1 MIRFVF
7 LVSVVCWLSHFVAGA
22 QTIVG
27 AAVPLYPPLARAAK
41 VQGDVTL
48 EATAEDGRI
57 SAIKIVSG
65 HRLLSD
71 AAAANVRTWMLVRQV
86 PMTFRVDFRYRL
98 SETCHGN
105 PAVVFDFPTKVE
117 VCSKPNPPID

>member
-22 QTIVG
+22 QTVIG

-48 EATAEDGRI
+48 EATAEDGSI
-57 SAIKIVSG
+57 LAVKIVSG
-65 HRLLSD
+65 PDSCRMLLP
-71 AAAANVRTWMLVRQV
+71 L
-86 PMTFRVDFRYRL
+86 TFARG
-98 SETCHGN
+98 H
-105 PAVVFDFPTKVE
+105 
-117 VCSKPNPPID
+117 